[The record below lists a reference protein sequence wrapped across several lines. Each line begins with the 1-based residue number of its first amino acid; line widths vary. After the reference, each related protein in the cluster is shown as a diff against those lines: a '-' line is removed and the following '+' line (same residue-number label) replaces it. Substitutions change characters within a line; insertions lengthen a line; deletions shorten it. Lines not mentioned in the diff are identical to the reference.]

1 MKRDKNIN
9 NHISSFLVR
18 TIPNNKNLDDV
29 KQNKRYD
36 EDNLDNDS
44 SNIAENEKEDVDIY
58 AAIITNDADA
68 YTLTNIKDDAD
79 WNIVQAA
86 IYNLTGE

>member
-1 MKRDKNIN
+1 MTDTNVIKIVDDNGEVVEAYAITILKNPSN
-9 NHISSFLVR
+9 DR
-18 TIPNNKNLDDV
+18 
-29 KQNKRYD
+29 RYLLYTFD
-36 EDNLDNDS
+36 
-44 SNIAENEKEDVDIY
+44 NEKEDVDIY